1 VPFDLTTSQWGSGTN
16 TKMANMSHC
25 ALGFANQRHMCVYG
39 GCDGT
44 QLLDTLY
51 VYNLAQNMWTEP
63 KARKGALPCSRM
75 AMCMTHAMEA
85 VVVVGGEKDGD
96 KDGDKDGEKDGEKEE
111 EKAEVMEN
119 NDGGSGG
126 NVEHVYVFGGS
137 SMSEDLNDLYR
148 IVVPRLPSVEEEQK
162 EGGVNEETVT
172 TSNKIP
178 KDAKRKHTTRHIKR
192 KGASSAR

>member
-1 VPFDLTTSQWGSGTN
+1 
-16 TKMANMSHC
+16 MANMSHC

-85 VVVVGGEKDGD
+85 VVVVGGE
-96 KDGDKDGEKDGEKEE
+96 
-111 EKAEVMEN
+111 
-119 NDGGSGG
+119 
-126 NVEHVYVFGGS
+126 
-137 SMSEDLNDLYR
+137 
-148 IVVPRLPSVEEEQK
+148 
-162 EGGVNEETVT
+162 
-172 TSNKIP
+172 
-178 KDAKRKHTTRHIKR
+178 
-192 KGASSAR
+192 